1 MNNKITLTAIS
12 FLANF
17 IMAGF
22 ATQFGMLIEPI
33 AAKFSADVNEVAS
46 IFSLLNGGALAG

>member
-1 MNNKITLTAIS
+1 MKNKITLTAIS

-22 ATQFGMLIEPI
+22 ATQFGMLVEP
-33 AAKFSADVNEVAS
+33 ACQH
-46 IFSLLNGGALAG
+46 L